1 MPHGA
6 VVGCAEVYVL
16 AFELAAF
23 VASAEFAE
31 PGGQFP
37 DTDQIEIGRRG
48 NIGRCGSCL
57 DQSLGGDGPIERQ
70 VSSLY
75 EVDHV
80 VVEASGQ
87 VGEVPG
93 DGVGY
98 VEAGG
103 GPVDQGAVS
112 VSDDSPPA
120 DDRLEPGEL
129 ASAEAVDLPLDVL
142 EVVLSDEHRVC
153 VMEGCF
159 VHMFEYSNW
168 L

>member
-1 MPHGA
+1 MPHGS
-6 VVGCAEVYVL
+6 VVGCSEVDVL

-23 VASAEFAE
+23 VTSAEFAE

-37 DTDQIEIGRRG
+37 DTDQIQIGRRG
-48 NIGRCGSCL
+48 NIGRRGSCL
-57 DQSLGGDGPIERQ
+57 EEALGGDGPIEREM
-70 VSSLY
+70 SSLY

-87 VGEVPG
+87 VGEVAG

-112 VSDDSPPA
+112 VADDSPPPYH
-120 DDRLEPGEL
+120 RLEPGEL
-129 ASAEAVDLPLDVL
+129 PSPEAVDLPLDVF

-153 VMEGCF
+153 VMEIYSE
-159 VHMFEYSNW
+159 HMFEYSNW